1 MQTVFSIQTMKH
13 SKKDKRP
20 RDQKGFSKGRKTPQ
34 LFRKGP
40 ITIEDI
46 LEVEE
51 PYEKEDATIR
61 EMSMRTD
68 PTNESSPTIK
78 RRFRPL
84 DNPTKILEV
93 LQATLIIKS
102 GVLGNNVTTGP
113 NQYAYWRQCLAGEA
127 LRKFNEFA
135 TNVGT
140 ETIANLLIVEQRLI
154 TEFAPRDVLSRESR
168 YMRYHMRKPYG
179 RTTRQYVGAVHT
191 LNETLSKMPPL
202 FDHIQKIPSP
212 ELLDILASK
221 APQSHKAMMIEQ
233 GFDPQTATI
242 KEFVEI
248 SERAET
254 KEALGKT
261 ERKSE
266 DSDSDDSHKASRREK
281 SKRKKNSSRESS
293 HSKRQEFFCKHHGPN
308 PTHDS
313 KTCKVLL
320 NEDSGKSSWKTRDTK
335 RDYKDHKSKY
345 KSKARDLN
353 LLHKSVKAEKEKWK
367 KANARL
373 QIKLKSKDD
382 SKSESSDDGHI
393 SERKEKEA
401 VESSSDSSSSSSSSS
416 ESSDSN

>member
-1 MQTVFSIQTMKH
+1 M
-13 SKKDKRP
+13 
-20 RDQKGFSKGRKTPQ
+20 
-34 LFRKGP
+34 FRKGP

-46 LEVEE
+46 LEVEK
-51 PYEKEDATIR
+51 PYDKEDATIR

-78 RRFRPL
+78 KRFRPL

-127 LRKFNEFA
+127 LRKFNEFS
-135 TNVGT
+135 TNVGN
-140 ETIANLLIVEQRLI
+140 ETTANLLIVEQRLV

-168 YMRYHMRKPYG
+168 YMRYDMRKPYG

-202 FDHIQKIPSP
+202 FDPNQKIPAT

-221 APQSHKAMMIEQ
+221 APQAHKAIMIEQ

-242 KEFVEI
+242 QEFVEI

-254 KEALGKT
+254 KEALTQNKQA
-261 ERKSE
+261 RFSAE
-266 DSDSDDSHKASRREK
+266 DSDSEDSQKKSRRNK
-281 SKRKKNSSRESS
+281 KLRKNRKESS
-293 HSKRQEFFCKHHGPN
+293 PRQSYFCKHHGPN

-313 KTCKVLL
+313 ETCKVLL
-320 NEDSGKSSWKTRDTK
+320 NETSGKPSWKKPDRK

-353 LLHKSVKAEKEKWK
+353 LLHKSVKAEKDKWK

-373 QIKLKSKDD
+373 QTKLRGRSKQD
-382 SKSESSDDGHI
+382 SQSESSDDGQVPEPNEKREN
-393 SERKEKEA
+393 ERTKSSSSSS
-401 VESSSDSSSSSSSSS
+401 SSSDSSSSSSSNS
-416 ESSDSN
+416 E